1 MPSRLHMAGRDE
13 IVNSLTKVG
22 ITLADPSK
30 NEDYKLSILIGID
43 SMFKFLDAHT
53 ISDSIYSVLSKLGM
67 LISGSVDT
75 VETCSVVSVLKVAAY
90 SDENLDN
97 RIKNVWQLDNVG
109 IGNVDC
115 ADSAVATFEK
125 SVEFD
130 PVIGK
135 YIVSFP

>member
-1 MPSRLHMAGRDE
+1 MAGRDE

-43 SMFKFLDAHT
+43 SIFKFLDAPE
-53 ISDSIYSVLSKLGM
+53 ISDSIYSFSSKLGM

-75 VETCSVVSVLKVAAY
+75 VETCSVVSFK
-90 SDENLDN
+90 SC
-97 RIKNVWQLDNVG
+97 RIFRRKFRQSVKNMWQLDN
-109 IGNVDC
+109 IGSSNVDC
-115 ADSAVATFEK
+115 ADSTVATFEK

-135 YIVSFP
+135 YIASLPWKNSNKK